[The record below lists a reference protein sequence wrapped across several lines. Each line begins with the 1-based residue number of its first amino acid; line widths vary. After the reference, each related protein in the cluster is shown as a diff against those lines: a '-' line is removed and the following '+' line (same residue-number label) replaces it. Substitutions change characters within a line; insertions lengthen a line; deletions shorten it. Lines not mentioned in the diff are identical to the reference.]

1 MEENDKYC
9 IGRYV
14 EKILNMEF
22 PGESEQKYIYYFG
35 VRMTWAMLCQEY
47 SIKYLPYKEEVISI
61 LEKRLGKSSRVEA
74 NPSVTKITTPNS
86 EWYFAQ
92 MKDGY
97 RIIPVTDHK
106 VPIHHVGEQQ
116 WLNIDI
122 TPEVIADIMI
132 EFEKFLPVIEYNA
145 SQKYLELQNEKMSH
159 TMMITAAKGIFES
172 LRRDNKIK
180 IDCDP
185 EIEHYYGEF
194 VILSFWGAKTE
205 RFSCS
210 LKFLEKE
217 LLERFGNQ

>member
-86 EWYFAQ
+86 
-92 MKDGY
+92 
-97 RIIPVTDHK
+97 
-106 VPIHHVGEQQ
+106 
-116 WLNIDI
+116 
-122 TPEVIADIMI
+122 
-132 EFEKFLPVIEYNA
+132 
-145 SQKYLELQNEKMSH
+145 
-159 TMMITAAKGIFES
+159 GI
-172 LRRDNKIK
+172 
-180 IDCDP
+180 
-185 EIEHYYGEF
+185 
-194 VILSFWGAKTE
+194 
-205 RFSCS
+205 S
-210 LKFLEKE
+210 LK
-217 LLERFGNQ
+217 